1 MIRRLT
7 VLLSLLMLGC
17 AHRPRVSR
25 VEAEANFLGRY
36 AHGMSQACQE
46 RFELKRSRSRI
57 IITTSRGLQET
68 FATITTC
75 QQALTFKLD
84 CHMPYKGQGWYC
96 DDHFL
101 PVPEGLDEPLDLTS
115 ELALILNLLETEGCG
130 GEEKR
135 SNDGPLVLTRTTHSL
150 VESNPSVLR
159 SQWSAQVCGHQWT
172 VETRCVHN
180 GVRQIGQCTVS
191 ALQAQ

>member
-1 MIRRLT
+1 MTRRLA
-7 VLLSLLMLGC
+7 VVLSLLVVGC
-17 AHRPRVSR
+17 AHRSPSSR

-36 AHGMSQACQE
+36 ANGMGQACQE
-46 RFELKRSRSRI
+46 RFELKRSRSPI

-84 CHMPYKGQGWYC
+84 CDMPYKGQGWYC

-101 PVPEGLDEPLDLTS
+101 PVPEGMDEPIDLTS

-135 SNDGPLVLTRTTHSL
+135 SKDGPLVLTRTSHSL
-150 VESNPSVLR
+150 VETSPSVLR
-159 SQWSAQVCGHQWT
+159 SQWTAEVCGHQWT
-172 VETRCVHN
+172 AETRCVHE
-180 GVRQIGQCTVS
+180 GVRRIGQCTVS
-191 ALQAQ
+191 ALKAQ